1 MVQKHVLALEW
12 AISLMITTKLQD
24 LMNPHISHS
33 PLVILSGIK
42 WSEVIWMPNLGGK
55 INSA

>member
-42 WSEVIWMPNLGGK
+42 
-55 INSA
+55 